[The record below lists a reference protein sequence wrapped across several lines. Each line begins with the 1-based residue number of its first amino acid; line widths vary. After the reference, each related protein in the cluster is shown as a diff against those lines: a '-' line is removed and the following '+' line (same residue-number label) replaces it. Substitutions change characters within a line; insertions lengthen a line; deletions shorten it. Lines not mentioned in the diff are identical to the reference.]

1 MKTKPTDLGKKLQKM
16 MDEMC
21 KVSKSVP
28 VSPEQPETQTGSPRR
43 HTQKFAELDSK

>member
-28 VSPEQPETQTGSPRR
+28 VSAEQPETQTCSARR
-43 HTQKFAELDSK
+43 HIQKFAEQEVK